1 MSATPNMPVDAPS
14 GPPLNN
20 PLTAAH
26 YAALMKVLENA
37 QVLEDSIQRAHHIGL
52 DVGSHAVIHERNKA
66 VAQRI
71 LAMYPRPMADPLA
84 QE

>member
-1 MSATPNMPVDAPS
+1 MSVTPNMPTDAPS

-20 PLTAAH
+20 PLSAAH

-37 QVLEDSIQRAHHIGL
+37 EILEDSIQRAHHIGL
-52 DVGSHAVIHERNKA
+52 DVGAHATVHERNKK

-71 LAMYPRPMADPLA
+71 LAMYPKPMVDPLA